1 MRTAE
6 SGAQMRDEVAEIH
19 VARSEHVKL
28 LQASY
33 SLRLD
38 LTVVVRLHDSARRL
52 VTKIYII
59 P

>member
-1 MRTAE
+1 
-6 SGAQMRDEVAEIH
+6 MRDEVAEIH

-59 P
+59 SFHG